1 MSYDDFMDYLW
12 FGRPEDYVR
21 LDFPAPGRRDDCIII
36 CREDLASLAEKA
48 FSEIAF
54 RLPRAQ
60 AEKIAVIAR
69 DAAATPT
76 ERFIATSL
84 LQNAAVAAEGIFP
97 LCQDTGSAL
106 VYGWRGERV
115 ETNGSLGKPGG
126 DAAGD
131 SIGRDAPAENGDRH
145 SLAAGIGRAY
155 AVNRLRASQLR
166 PLDVLAE
173 KNTNNNLPAG
183 IDIRTVPGRAY
194 HLLFCAKGGG
204 STGKT
209 SLTMESP
216 SLLEPTRLKKL
227 LSSRISA
234 LGASGCPPYTISAVM
249 GGTSPSQTLYALEL
263 ATCGLLDRLPADGE
277 GAAIRS
283 VEWEN
288 TMLDL
293 AKGCGVGLQWGGS
306 HLALDAR
313 FVRLS
318 RHAANLPV
326 ALGVSCAAHRK
337 ALAFVDERGWF
348 LERLEDDPARLLSPD
363 EAILPGAVPVDFDDP
378 QDEWLEKLRSL
389 SAGAT
394 LLLSGTVTLARDAA
408 HARLLSLIER
418 GEPLP
423 SSVLG
428 HPIFYAGPT
437 EAKDGQATGSI
448 GPTTAKRM
456 DFYMEPFLSRGA
468 GLVTIGKGERGT
480 NAAEAISRFRGV
492 YLAAIG
498 GTAALNARKHVAASV
513 IEDYADLG
521 MEAIRH
527 VRLVGLPAIVAID
540 ARGASIYCGQGH
552 AKP

>member
-1 MSYDDFMDYLW
+1 MSYEDFIDYLW

-21 LDFPAPGRRDDCIII
+21 LDFPAPERRDGSVIV
-36 CREDLASLAEKA
+36 CRRDLSSLAERA

-60 AEKIAVIAR
+60 AEKIAAIAG
-69 DAAATPT
+69 DATAAPT

-106 VYGWRGERV
+106 VYGWRGEYV
-115 ETNGSLGKPGG
+115 ETRGWQGEADRGEPGNG
-126 DAAGD
+126 
-131 SIGRDAPAENGDRH
+131 AEAEGDRR
-145 SLAAGIGRAY
+145 SLAAGAGRAY
-155 AVNRLRASQLR
+155 AANRLRASQLR
-166 PLDVLAE
+166 PLDVLHE

-209 SLTMESP
+209 TLTMESP
-216 SLLEPTRLKKL
+216 ALLEPTRLKQL

-263 ATCGLLDRLPADGE
+263 ATYGLLDRLPADGQ

-283 VEWEN
+283 VDWEN
-288 TMLDL
+288 IMFDL
-293 AKGCGVGLQWGGS
+293 AKDCGIGLQWGGS
-306 HLALDAR
+306 HMALDAR

-337 ALAFVDERGWF
+337 ALAYVDERGWF
-348 LERLEDDPARLLSPD
+348 LERLEDDPARLLPPGT
-363 EAILPGAVPVDFDDP
+363 AILPGAVPIDFDGP
-378 QDEWLEKLRSL
+378 PEEWLEKLRSL
-389 SAGAT
+389 PAGAT

-408 HARLLSLIER
+408 HARLLSLIGR

-423 SSVLG
+423 RSVRG

-456 DFYMEPFLSRGA
+456 DFYMEPLLSKGV
-468 GLVTIGKGERGT
+468 GLVTIGKGERGRDAT
-480 NAAEAISRFRGV
+480 DAISRFGAV

-498 GTAALNARKHVAASV
+498 GTAALNARNHVATSA

-540 ARGASIYCGQGH
+540 ARGTSIYCGQGH